1 MRILNKLLAAALL
14 SIGFAGCAAPPPPP
28 PPPPMAAHHP
38 AYLKAMSEL
47 RAARWLINHRPGD
60 YQMTVNENEAVR
72 QIDAAINDLRQAAYD
87 DGKNPNDKPQVEE
100 IIDPRGR
107 LRAALDH
114 LGRARAEIAREE
126 DNAYASGL
134 RNRSIGHVDG
144 AIGSIHNAIGS

>member
-1 MRILNKLLAAALL
+1 MRILNKLLAVALI
-14 SIGFAGCAAPPPPP
+14 SFGFAGCAAPPPP

-47 RAARWLINHRPGD
+47 RAARWLINHRPSD
-60 YQMTVNENEAVR
+60 YQQTVDEIEATR
-72 QIDAAINDLRQAAYD
+72 QIDAGINDLRQAAYD
-87 DGKNPNDKPQVEE
+87 DGKNPNDRPQVEE

-114 LGRARAEIAREE
+114 LGRARSEIAREE

-134 RNRSIGHVDG
+134 RDRSLGHVDA
-144 AIGSIHNAIGS
+144 AINAVRHATVS